1 MKKKFVFILTAIMLC
16 LAFALSACGETGGGN
31 NANNGN
37 NGNTNHDDGTYYT
50 VTFDSQGGS
59 NVESKRVL
67 AGNPVA
73 APASPTRDNFDFGG
87 WYKSADKNAGSWN
100 FSTDRVNGDLTL
112 YAHWTAKEQTPT
124 PSDTLTFEKSMAG
137 EGYIV
142 TGDSGQA
149 ANIVIPEKYNGE
161 PVVGIAESAFGYA
174 QHKSDILS
182 VTIPDS
188 VTEIGR
194 NAFHNQ
200 SALVSV
206 HIGTGSKLQKIGN
219 NAFSGNSSL
228 ESIYLPAGL
237 SELGD
242 DVFNNCGALNAI
254 TVAAGNP
261 RYSGAGN
268 CLIEL
273 ATGTLIR
280 GSNHSVIPETVT
292 KIGVAAFRRAT
303 LTALSVP
310 ASVTVIEKY
319 AFSDS
324 SIVTIDYKGTQEAWN
339 RAVRDENGKE
349 RMWKSS
355 KQDITVY
362 CADTQTS
369 NILVAYFSATGN
381 TEKVAGYIAQATSGT
396 LYEIVPQV
404 PYTQED
410 LNYNDSTTRATVEQR
425 DSNARPA
432 INGSVENM
440 ASYDVI
446 FLGYPIWH
454 GAAPKIIYT
463 FLESYSFSG
472 KTIIPF
478 CTSASS
484 LIGSSAT
491 NLHSLAPNAEWK
503 EGRRFPAGTS
513 QNEVDGWV
521 DSLGLVSS
529 ETSDGSGETAE
540 MIFLTIGSRNISVKL
555 EKNVATS
562 ALAEILKG
570 GDISYT
576 AHDYGGFEKVGSLG
590 QTLPRD
596 DRQMTAEAGD
606 VVLYAGDQIVLFYGS
621 NAWSYTKL
629 GRVQGISAEVWK
641 DLLTQT
647 DSVTVTLRL
656 R

>member
-16 LAFALSACGETGGGN
+16 LAFALSACGETGG
-31 NANNGN
+31 
-37 NGNTNHDDGTYYT
+37 GNTNHDDGTYYT

-73 APASPTRDNFDFGG
+73 APTSPTRDDFDFGG
-87 WYKSADKNAGSWN
+87 WYKSADENAESWN
-100 FSTDRVNGDLTL
+100 FSTDRVNGNLTL
-112 YAHWTAKEQTPT
+112 YAHWTAKEQTPA
-124 PSDTLTFEKSMAG
+124 PSDTLTFEKSTAG
-137 EGYIV
+137 DGYIV

-149 ANIVIPEKYNGE
+149 ANIVIPAEHDGE
-161 PVVGIAESAFGYA
+161 PVVGIGESAFAYSK
-174 QHKSDILS
+174 HKSDIVS
-182 VTIPDS
+182 VTIPDG
-188 VTEIGR
+188 VTEIGK

-200 SALVSV
+200 DALVSV
-206 HIGTGSKLQKIGN
+206 NIGTDSGLQKIGN

-242 DVFNNCGALNAI
+242 DVFNNCGALNTI

-280 GSNHSVIPETVT
+280 GSNNSDIPETVT

-303 LTALSVP
+303 LTALTVP

-324 SIVTIDYKGTQEAWN
+324 SIVTINYKGTEAAWN
-339 RAVRDENGKE
+339 NAVRDENGKE

-355 KQDITVY
+355 RQDITVH

-369 NILVAYFSATGN
+369 NILIAYFSATGN
-381 TEKVAGYIAQATSGT
+381 TEKVAGYIAEATSGT

-410 LNYNDSTTRATVEQR
+410 LNYNDSTTRATVEQH
-425 DSNARPA
+425 DPNARPA

-484 LIGSSAT
+484 SIGSSAN
-491 NLHSLAPNAEWK
+491 NLH
-503 EGRRFPAGTS
+503 T
-513 QNEVDGWV
+513 
-521 DSLGLVSS
+521 LVSGA
-529 ETSDGSGETAE
+529 TWLAGER
-540 MIFLTIGSRNISVKL
+540 FS
-555 EKNVATS
+555 
-562 ALAEILKG
+562 
-570 GDISYT
+570 
-576 AHDYGGFEKVGSLG
+576 
-590 QTLPRD
+590 
-596 DRQMTAEAGD
+596 
-606 VVLYAGDQIVLFYGS
+606 S
-621 NAWSYTKL
+621 NAAQSA
-629 GRVQGISAEVWK
+629 VQTWLNG
-641 DLLTQT
+641 LTY
-647 DSVTVTLRL
+647 
-656 R
+656 